1 VKVRALFPFAAAA
14 GFWLAGPSHAQ
25 QPATLPSSVSAP
37 SSNPNQALADAI
49 ASRLRATNVA
59 AGADVAIVAQ
69 DGNVTL
75 TGTVKDSD
83 QKTRIIREVRNITG
97 VFVVRDGLKVL
108 GAGNLVQVQ
117 DPGIAT
123 APVAPLPLAPQGA
136 PAYSGPG
143 PIVEPAPLGVPGH
156 MTPDMGA
163 PNLPPYAWPT
173 YAPYN
178 NVSRVGYPTA
188 YPYNAFPF
196 IGPYYPFPKVPL
208 GWRKVTL
215 EWEDGYWYMGRNS
228 APHDYWRVR
237 FW

>member
-1 VKVRALFPFAAAA
+1 VKVRALFPLAAAA
-14 GFWLAGPSHAQ
+14 GFWLAGPAKAE

-37 SSNPNQALADAI
+37 SANPNQALADAI
-49 ASRLRATNVA
+49 AARLRATNVA

-75 TGTVKDSD
+75 TGIVKDSD
-83 QKTRIIREVRNITG
+83 QKVRIVREVRGVSG
-97 VFVVRDGLKVL
+97 VFVVRDGLKVI
-108 GAGNLVQVQ
+108 GTGNVIQAQ

-136 PAYSGPG
+136 PVYAGPG
-143 PIVEPAPLGVPGH
+143 PIVEPAPLGAPGH
-156 MTPDMGA
+156 MSPDMGA
-163 PNLPPYAWPT
+163 PNLPPHAWPT

-178 NVSRVGYPTA
+178 NLSRVAYPNSH
-188 YPYNAFPF
+188 PYNAFPF

-215 EWEDGYWYMGRNS
+215 EWEDGYWYLGRNS